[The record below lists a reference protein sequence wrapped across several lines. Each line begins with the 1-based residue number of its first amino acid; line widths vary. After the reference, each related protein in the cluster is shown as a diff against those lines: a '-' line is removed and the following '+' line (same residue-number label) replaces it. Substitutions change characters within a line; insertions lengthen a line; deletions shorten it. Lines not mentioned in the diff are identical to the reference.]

1 MVQSK
6 LPYSHVN
13 GNDGYPINLF
23 PEIIRNAIIEV
34 SIDLDLPVGLV
45 ADCALAA
52 ISLVCQ
58 DKINVDRYN
67 KFQGPVSLFIFTI
80 ADKSTGKS
88 TAYKPFMNFIDEFEE
103 EKHLEFHELN
113 KKYEVEKSRWSV
125 ELEGALSAIKVAKRK
140 NLPLVDLNK
149 EHDEV
154 WGRKPIQPKEVKI
167 KFEKVSP
174 VVVLESLHENWPS
187 ASLISSEGGT
197 VFNSQTL
204 NNLSDINKLWSGEK
218 ITLDRKSESS
228 FILKDARLSIFL
240 MTHSKIFIDYLD
252 GKGSQA
258 LDNGF
263 IDRCL
268 ISKPYSTSSELF
280 NTTLKSE
287 NLAIESS
294 HLEKFGYRLKEILR
308 KPSGQPPILLKLSD
322 PANQRLKF
330 FYDLIKN
337 ASKIGNSNSIFIDFP
352 SKLPETSA
360 RLAALFHYFSGA
372 EGLISDEM
380 IYKTNE
386 ICAWYQWQFIN
397 FRKSQE
403 KPSKIIK
410 QPSISKFEKIDLFP
424 NKVPQHETDARDMKD
439 FLRSLLPKMVGCNTI
454 RLGYIKKTIGHPFK
468 RSSNRTTNA
477 IQLLMNQ
484 SSLRIY
490 YWNNEE
496 YYQLNPLHFEIIN
509 YGNAENNLSREDAFF
524 INWQ

>member
-1 MVQSK
+1 MIQSQ
-6 LPYSHVN
+6 LPYGQAN

-23 PEIIRNAIIEV
+23 PEIIRSAIIEV

-88 TAYKPFMNFIDEFEE
+88 TAYKPFMRFIDEFEE
-103 EKHLEFHELN
+103 EKLLEFHELN
-113 KKYEVEKSRWSV
+113 KKYEVENSRWRV
-125 ELEGALSAIKVAKRK
+125 ELDGALSAIKFAKRK
-140 NLPLVDLNK
+140 HLPLVDLNK

-154 WGRKPIQPKEVKI
+154 WDRKPIQPKEVKI

-174 VVVLESLHENWPS
+174 VVVLESLHDNWPS

-197 VFNSQTL
+197 VFNSQSL

-218 ITLDRKSESS
+218 IVLDRKSESS
-228 FILKDARLSIFL
+228 FVLKDARLSIFL

-268 ISKPYSTSSELF
+268 ISKPYSTTSELLI
-280 NTTLKSE
+280 TTLKSE
-287 NLAIESS
+287 NLANESP
-294 HLEKFGYRLKEILR
+294 HLEIFGNRLKEIL
-308 KPSGQPPILLKLSD
+308 KKQSCQPPILLKLSQ
-322 PANQRLKF
+322 PANERLKY

-337 ASKIGNSNSIFIDFP
+337 TSKIGNSNLIFIDFP

-372 EGLISDEM
+372 EGLISDDM
-380 IYKTNE
+380 IFKTNE
-386 ICAWYQWQFIN
+386 ICAWYQRQFIN
-397 FRKSQE
+397 FRRSQE

-410 QPSISKFEKIDLFP
+410 QPSISKFKKIDLFP
-424 NKVPQHETDARDMKD
+424 NKVPQHETDARDMKE

-477 IQLLMNQ
+477 IQLLINQ
-484 SSLRIY
+484 NSLRIY
-490 YWNNEE
+490 FWNNEE
-496 YYQLNPLHFEIIN
+496 YCKLNSLHFAITN
-509 YGNAENNLSREDAFF
+509 YGDTDNNISLEDAFSS
-524 INWQ
+524 NW